1 MPKTWR
7 YKIWGCCLIVLLSGC
22 SAGQS
27 SANSGDGSPV
37 MKDIYNRSVPADV
50 YSKGEIT
57 PP

>member
-7 YKIWGCCLIVLLSGC
+7 YKILGCCLIVLLSGC
-22 SAGQS
+22 SAFQS
-27 SANSGDGSPV
+27 SADRGDDSPV
-37 MKDIYNRSVPADV
+37 MIDIYDPSVPEDV